1 VTAPVHLVAPGRD
14 QHGVTVLARQLAGE
28 LGASTVEDVAAAG
41 SAPAVHVHLT
51 DRLFGETPAAAARA
65 VAALARRTAVTVTLH
80 DVPQPGEGP
89 AFPARRA
96 GYAAVLATGVP
107 WVVSS
112 ESERT
117 GVERWCEPVRPGH
130 VIPLPIVP
138 LSSAPGPASPGRA
151 DPTVGLFGWVYPG
164 KGHELALRAV
174 ARVDRTAGERPG
186 VVAIGRVPDHHRAYE
201 ERLDR
206 IARKLGVDLTLT
218 GWVDDDELGVR
229 LASVAVPLAGHV
241 NVSAS
246 GSINTWLS
254 AGRRPLV
261 RQSPYTREMARLRP
275 GTLELYPRAVTPA
288 ELAERL
294 TARLSD
300 PASGDLT
307 AVSLRPSLA
316 DVAERYVRW
325 WRAA

>member
-1 VTAPVHLVAPGRD
+1 VTVPAHLVAPGSG

-28 LGASTVEDVAAAG
+28 LGAGLVEDVAAAG

-51 DRLFGETPAAAARA
+51 DRLFGETPEAAARA

-89 AFPARRA
+89 AFATRRA
-96 GYAAVLATGVP
+96 GYAAVLATGVA

-138 LSSAPGPASPGRA
+138 LAGDPGPALAGPSA
-151 DPTVGLFGWVYPG
+151 CVGLFGWVYPG
-164 KGHELALRAV
+164 KGHELALRAA

-186 VVAIGRVPDHHRAYE
+186 VVAIGRVPDHHRDYE

-206 IARKLGVDLTLT
+206 IARRLGVDLTLT
-218 GWVDDDELGVR
+218 GWVDDTELRGW
-229 LASVAVPLAGHV
+229 LASTGVPLAGHV

-261 RQSPYTREMARLRP
+261 RQSRYTREMARLRP
-275 GTLELYPRAVTPA
+275 GTLELYPRAASPA
-288 ELAERL
+288 ELAERI
-294 TARLSD
+294 ASRLAD
-300 PASGDLT
+300 PAAGRLT

-316 DVAERYVRW
+316 DVAERYARW